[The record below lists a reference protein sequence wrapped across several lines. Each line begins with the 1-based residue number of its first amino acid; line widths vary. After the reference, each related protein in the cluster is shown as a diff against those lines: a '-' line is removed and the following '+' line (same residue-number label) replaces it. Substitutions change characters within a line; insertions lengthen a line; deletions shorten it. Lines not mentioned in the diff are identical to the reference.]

1 MNYRFGNAQ
10 HIGARQQQQDS
21 FGFSDPA
28 DEDFS
33 AHGGFLA
40 VVADGMG
47 GLAHG
52 DAASRAAVRSFL
64 QHYKAKTP
72 AETVPQALER
82 AVLAAN
88 TDVNTLAASLNQ
100 SGEMGTT
107 LVAAAMLGDE
117 LYWVSCGDSAIFLLR
132 DGELTLLNTQHVYA
146 RILDERAARGEISNE
161 EALGDPQREALTSHL
176 GQAEMAELDLSA
188 HPFSLREGDTLLL
201 ASDGLFKTLPEG
213 EIAALSGN
221 GAAVQAACE
230 RLVEA
235 VLQKQRRGQDN
246 VTVVALG
253 FGETV
258 APVAPVP
265 PTAPA
270 AQPEDPALGKTQV
283 RDRAKES
290 IAAQE
295 MAARATVERRLA
307 AAPPPRKIKAWKILV
322 PALLFVAVVAAAGFY
337 SWTCCSAPEG
347 PAVKEKGA
355 VGYELDKLPP
365 AKPGS
370 EGKEQPPHEFEPLQ
384 PGAVEPA
391 TPRQEAATPS
401 PTPAPPAAAPKSRK

>member
-28 DEDFS
+28 DEGFA

-52 DAASRAAVRSFL
+52 DAASRTAVRSFL

-82 AVLAAN
+82 SVRAAN
-88 TDVNTLAASLNQ
+88 TDVNTLAGSLNQ
-100 SGEMGTT
+100 NGEMGTT
-107 LVAAAMLGDE
+107 LVAAAMLGEE

-132 DGELTLLNTQHVYA
+132 DGELTLLNAQHVYA
-146 RILDERAARGEISNE
+146 RVLDERAARGDISNE

-176 GQAEMAELDLSA
+176 GQAEMADLDLSA
-188 HPFSLREGDTLLL
+188 HPFSLRTGDTLLL

-213 EIAALSGN
+213 EIATLAGN
-221 GAAVQAACE
+221 GADVQAACE
-230 RLVEA
+230 RLVTA
-235 VLQKQRRGQDN
+235 VMEKQRRGQDN

-253 FGETV
+253 FGEAV
-258 APVAPVP
+258 AAA
-265 PTAPA
+265 TPA
-270 AQPEDPALGKTQV
+270 AVPEDAAVEKTQV

-322 PALLFVAVVAAAGFY
+322 PALLFIAVVAAAGLY
-337 SWTCCSAPEG
+337 SWTCCSAPAEV
-347 PAVKEKGA
+347 PAMKEKGA
-355 VGYELDKLPP
+355 VGYDLNKLPP

-370 EGKEQPPHEFEPLQ
+370 DGKEQPPQEFEPLQ

-391 TPRQEAATPS
+391 APQQEAATPL
-401 PTPAPPAAAPKSRK
+401 PAPPAADPKKQK